1 MSITLVSLSSV
12 LLFADCIVCMMI
24 FHSGVM
30 HSARP
35 DTKVQGCALTV
46 ALCFIYSAV
55 LFCILL
61 LLKNDAAPFIEKH
74 SEECFAFSGIL
85 LLILLIYMGSQ
96 SKKSRYTMSQIDKMD
111 GRTFENACADILRD
125 NGFFQVKVTGRAGD
139 GGVDIIAHKNRIKY
153 AIQCKRYKNK
163 LGNSSIQEVFS
174 GKAIYHCDKA
184 VVMTNSYFTK
194 PAVKYA
200 ENLSVEL
207 WDRDYLKNEFSIV

>member
-1 MSITLVSLSSV
+1 MSITLVSLSNV

-74 SEECFAFSGIL
+74 SEECFVFSGIL
-85 LLILLIYMGSQ
+85 MLI
-96 SKKSRYTMSQIDKMD
+96 
-111 GRTFENACADILRD
+111 
-125 NGFFQVKVTGRAGD
+125 V
-139 GGVDIIAHKNRIKY
+139 RI
-153 AIQCKRYKNK
+153 
-163 LGNSSIQEVFS
+163 
-174 GKAIYHCDKA
+174 
-184 VVMTNSYFTK
+184 
-194 PAVKYA
+194 
-200 ENLSVEL
+200 
-207 WDRDYLKNEFSIV
+207 